1 MTPQAIKGVCFDF
14 GDTLFHSP
22 DGAAVIAEAG
32 VAPQVARELWDKIW
46 RDSKAPEAIAVQR
59 DLSPE
64 AHRSGWLG
72 LFAQADVHKP
82 GLSTLLYERVMD
94 HSKWLPYPDTE
105 PVLRELRRR
114 GLRIGVVSNVAEDLR
129 PVFEAHR
136 WADLVDGYTH
146 SYEHR
151 IEKPDVR
158 IFLAAC
164 KAMGTA
170 PGETLVVGDHA
181 VDAGAVVAGC
191 VVLLLPRAEPG
202 QPRGLE
208 RVLGLVGSSASRGRP
223 ASA

>member
-1 MTPQAIKGVCFDF
+1 VTPRLRGVCFDF

-32 VAPQVARELWDKIW
+32 VAPEAARELWEKIW
-46 RDSKAPEAIAVQR
+46 SDSKTPAALAVQR

-64 AHRSGWLG
+64 AHRRGWLD
-72 LFAQADVHKP
+72 LFAQADVHRA

-94 HSKWLPYPDTE
+94 HRKWIPFPDTE
-105 PVLRELRRR
+105 AVLRELRTR

-129 PVFEAHR
+129 PVFEAR
-136 WADLVDGYTH
+136 GWADLVDAYTH

-151 IEKPDVR
+151 IEKPDPR

-170 PGETLVVGDHA
+170 PSETVVVGDHP
-181 VDAGAVVAGC
+181 VDGGAVLAGC
-191 VVLLLPRAEPG
+191 VALLLPRSEPG
-202 QPRGLE
+202 KPRGLE
-208 RVLGLVGSSASRGRP
+208 RVLDLVGS
-223 ASA
+223 